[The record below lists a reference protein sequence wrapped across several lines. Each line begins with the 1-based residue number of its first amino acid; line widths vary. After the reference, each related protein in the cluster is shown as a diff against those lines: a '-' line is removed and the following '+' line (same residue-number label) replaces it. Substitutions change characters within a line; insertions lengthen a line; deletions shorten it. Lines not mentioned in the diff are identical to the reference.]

1 MAEAPPAAR
10 SAETLQQKVVRFARE
25 VEQLATSGLAPEEFF
40 PKFLERVVLA
50 VSAPAG
56 AIWLVQRGQLKLGY
70 EMKLNV
76 VGLSAALADQPAH
89 RRLLSDIASNIQ
101 TRAVHTDDQ
110 PDLSLPGRHL
120 LILSAVQAGGS
131 CQAIIEIFQRADV
144 PIPARGGY
152 LQFVEQMGGY
162 ASLFLER
169 GRTAAAAP
177 PPATGFSEPLAR
189 FGLQLQR
196 SLHVTDV
203 ANVAANEGRSLVG
216 CDRVSVLIQRGRKV
230 SVVAVSGQES
240 IHPRSNLIRSMVN
253 LSREVIK
260 SGLPLKYTGSMDSF
274 SPQVEERLADFV
286 QESGARLVFAV
297 PLRES
302 APLDFSA
309 PANHRP
315 PPPGRVFGCLLL
327 EQFSQSDPAPELVK
341 QLDWL
346 TAYCSAALHSART
359 HQALFLMPV
368 WRLLGKGTDWLHGRK
383 LIKTS
388 IAVAVIAALVAAMVL
403 IRVDF
408 RIEGEGR
415 LMPVVK
421 REIFVPLDSEVVE
434 VLVAS
439 GQRVTAGQLLVRLRS
454 NELRTDLIAAQ
465 SQFQEKQKLLAALL
479 AERDEAIRGQ
489 LGERTY
495 RIEGDLAKTR
505 VELQGLELQLTVL
518 EERDNLLNVT
528 SPIAGVVST
537 FDVDQLLRHRPVRRG
552 EILLEVMDETGP
564 WQLELEVPEQR
575 MGHLLSAKQAAD
587 NPLPI
592 EFLLVTSP
600 ERTYEGTLKEV
611 ATRSVISPDGT
622 PVVEIQANLPDDQ
635 ELTRRIGAEVRAK
648 VQCGRGSLGYVLFG
662 DVVEFFQRNLWL

>member
-1 MAEAPPAAR
+1 
-10 SAETLQQKVVRFARE
+10 
-25 VEQLATSGLAPEEFF
+25 
-40 PKFLERVVLA
+40 
-50 VSAPAG
+50 
-56 AIWLVQRGQLKLGY
+56 
-70 EMKLNV
+70 
-76 VGLSAALADQPAH
+76 
-89 RRLLSDIASNIQ
+89 
-101 TRAVHTDDQ
+101 
-110 PDLSLPGRHL
+110 
-120 LILSAVQAGGS
+120 
-131 CQAIIEIFQRADV
+131 
-144 PIPARGGY
+144 
-152 LQFVEQMGGY
+152 
-162 ASLFLER
+162 
-169 GRTAAAAP
+169 
-177 PPATGFSEPLAR
+177 
-189 FGLQLQR
+189 
-196 SLHVTDV
+196 
-203 ANVAANEGRSLVG
+203 VAANEGRALVG
-216 CDRVSVLIQRGRKV
+216 CDRVSVLIQRGRKI

-302 APLDFSA
+302 APLEFTP

-315 PPPGRVFGCLLL
+315 LPPGRVFGCLLL
-327 EQFSQSDPAPELVK
+327 EQFSQSDPSAELVK

-346 TAYCSAALHSART
+346 TAYSSASLHSART

-368 WRLLGKGTDWLHGRK
+368 WRLLGKATEWLHGRK

-388 IAVAVIAALVAAMVL
+388 IAFTVIAALVAAMVL

-421 REIFVPLDSEVVE
+421 REIFVPLDSEVLE

-489 LGERTY
+489 LSERTY

-505 VELQGLELQLTVL
+505 VELQGLELQLSVL
-518 EERDNLLNVT
+518 EERDNLLKVT
-528 SPIAGVVST
+528 SPITGVVST

-575 MGHLLSAKQAAD
+575 MGHLLSAKQAAE

-611 ATRSVISPDGT
+611 ATRSIISPDGT
-622 PVVEIQANLPDDQ
+622 PVVEIQANLPDEQ

-648 VQCGRGSLGYVLFG
+648 VQCGRSSLGYVLFG